1 MNVQIE
7 SIENIGAIERG
18 IDGRD
23 QYVLLRCDEDTSTDV
38 LSERLLSLFY
48 TESTGAGSYFCTSVQ
63 VVRHPHIDKY
73 IGIIYH
79 RYDV

>member
-1 MNVQIE
+1 MDVEIE
-7 SIENIGAIERG
+7 PIGRILRG
-18 IDGRD
+18 IDGSD
-23 QYVLLRCDEDTSTDV
+23 EYVLLRYDEEVSTHD
-38 LSERLLSLFY
+38 LEDWLLSLFY